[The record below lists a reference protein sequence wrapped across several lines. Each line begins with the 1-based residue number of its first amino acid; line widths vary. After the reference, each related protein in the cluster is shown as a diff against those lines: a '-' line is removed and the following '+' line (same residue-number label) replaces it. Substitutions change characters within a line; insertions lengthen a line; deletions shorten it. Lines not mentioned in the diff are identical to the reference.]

1 MLYAEGPGTD
11 TARAGVQLELSG
23 RPSYHFNLDTQ
34 CAWNILVSCCWGH
47 VLCPLSVSSHQTG
60 VISASICPSFQELM
74 SGWTCW
80 GCQILD
86 AKRGDG

>member
-47 VLCPLSVSSHQTG
+47 VSLSLKCVYPSDWGDLCFHLSFLPRADVG
-60 VISASICPSFQELM
+60 
-74 SGWTCW
+74 
-80 GCQILD
+80 LD
-86 AKRGDG
+86 VLGLPNS